1 MFVAILLLYGSP
13 DVVMPIASALA
24 AIIGVLL
31 MLWNR
36 AASYVRRAAQS
47 LRRHPQK
54 LPTQRPPSTNRQVTV
69 RDHTS

>member
-1 MFVAILLLYGSP
+1 MFVAMLLLYGSP

-36 AASYVRRAAQS
+36 AALSVRRFAQS
-47 LRRHPQK
+47 LRRRPQK
-54 LPTQRPPSTNRQVTV
+54 LPTHHSPSTNRQVTV

>member
-24 AIIGVLL
+24 AIVGVLL

-36 AASYVRRAAQS
+36 AAAYVRRRAQS
-47 LRRHPQK
+47 LRRRPQK
-54 LPTQRPPSTNRQVTV
+54 LPTQRPPSSRRPVTV
-69 RDHTS
+69 RDHTR

>member
-1 MFVAILLLYGSP
+1 MFVALLLLYGSP

-36 AASYVRRAAQS
+36 AASYIRGFAQS
-47 LRRHPQK
+47 LRRRPQK
-54 LPTQRPPSTNRQVTV
+54 LPARHSPSTNRRVTG